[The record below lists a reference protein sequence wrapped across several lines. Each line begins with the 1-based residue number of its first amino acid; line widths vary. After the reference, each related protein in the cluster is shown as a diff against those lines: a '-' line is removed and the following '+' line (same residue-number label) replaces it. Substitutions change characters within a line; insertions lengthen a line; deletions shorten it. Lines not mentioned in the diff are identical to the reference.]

1 MRPAVQKQSA
11 PDFSALIV
19 NVARHRDR
27 QSFITLFEYFAP
39 RIKSFLIKGGVAE
52 EMADELA
59 QETMLSVWQKAD
71 HFDPA
76 RSAASTWIYTIAR
89 NKRIDAFR
97 KTGRVEITPPDYV
110 IENQPADDETSNPAQ
125 ALMHAQEGQGL
136 AQALAALPPE
146 QADLIR
152 RAFFEE
158 KSHAQIAQ
166 ETKIPLGTIKS
177 RIRLGL
183 ERLAQQEGVQN
194 LWS

>member
-1 MRPAVQKQSA
+1 MKPAVQQQDT
-11 PDFSALIV
+11 PNFNALIV
-19 NVARHRDR
+19 NVARQRDR
-27 QSFITLFEYFAP
+27 QSFIALFEHFAP
-39 RIKSFLIKGGVAE
+39 RIKSFLIKGGVRE

-59 QETMLSVWQKAD
+59 QETMLSVWQKSD

-76 RSAASTWIYTIAR
+76 RSSASTWIYTIAR

-97 KTGRVEITPPDYV
+97 KSGRVEITPPDYF
-110 IENQPADDETSNPAQ
+110 IDNQPEDESTSNPAR
-125 ALMHAQEGQGL
+125 ALMHAEEEKGL
-136 AQALAALPPE
+136 SDALSALPPE

-183 ERLAQQEGVQN
+183 ERLAQQKGVQN